1 MSTVPGGAAVAE
13 RTYTLSGYPWEP
25 LKKGLPK
32 TTQSLCPQCL
42 KVIPAELYE
51 LFPKGPAKLAA
62 RVGGIP
68 KPRGCI

>member
-32 TTQSLCPQCL
+32 TQSLCPQCL

-51 LFPKGPAKLAA
+51 EGA
-62 RVGGIP
+62 R
-68 KPRGCI
+68 C